1 MWEIRHRKAF
11 YKELS
16 KLPAAVRGQI
26 EEVAFSDTL
35 KEDLFGKEKLERLK
49 GYKEFYKMRFG
60 NYRVGLKI
68 DRKEKKIEFRRALH
82 RKDIYR
88 YFP

>member
-16 KLPAAVRGQI
+16 RLPPAFREQI
-26 EEVAFSDTL
+26 EEVAFGDTL
-35 KEDLFGKEKLERLK
+35 RENPFEKGKLEKLR

-60 NYRVGLKI
+60 DYRVGLKI

-82 RKDIYR
+82 RKEIYR